1 MKSHDCDIMF
11 CDTMARRI
19 LPCLRAEMVCRLVQQ
34 RGISQ
39 SNAARRLGVSRA
51 AVSQY
56 MKKKRGGSFFKL
68 SPDMDILLDRWAEAV
83 AGNGGTITLCDL
95 CRCIREWS
103 PDFH

>member
-1 MKSHDCDIMF
+1 MKGHDCDIMF

-19 LPCLRAEMVCRLVQQ
+19 LPCLRAEMVCRLVQK

-39 SNAARRLGVSRA
+39 SDAARRLGVSRA

-56 MKKKRGGSFFKL
+56 MNRKRGDTSFEL
-68 SPDMDILLDRWAEAV
+68 SPDLDILLDRWAEAV

-95 CRCIREWS
+95 CRCTRKRF
-103 PDFH
+103 PDLH